1 MHIDLS
7 DEQADALRAVLDIT
21 MRDRS
26 YEIASADL
34 PKFRLTL
41 RRQRA
46 ALQPILDA
54 VGGPIPVS
62 ERFSP
67 RRSAPSRRGP
77 GSS

>member
-7 DEQADALRAVLDIT
+7 DEQADALRTVLDIT
-21 MRDRS
+21 MRDLS

-34 PKFRLTL
+34 PTFRLTL

-46 ALQPILDA
+46 TLQPILDA

-62 ERFSP
+62 ERT
-67 RRSAPSRRGP
+67 
-77 GSS
+77 